1 MRASSFWLH
10 LRFLVFLCPC
20 TLCLYLG
27 NTSQLSAQVPAT
39 KAVFQLPDTQ
49 QVMVDVVFLSADFLE
64 GRLTAT
70 AGEQL
75 AANYISQR
83 MQALG
88 LQAQPGYSSF
98 QQPFDFAL
106 RPHPHANETVA
117 KRGINVVGY
126 LDNAAPTTLVIGAH
140 YDHLGY
146 GGSGSLHTGEP
157 AIHNGA
163 DDNASGVA
171 ALLLAAEQ
179 LQQPQAPKGNNYL
192 FLAFSGEEL
201 GLIGSKKWVQAHL
214 DFPLNAMFN
223 MDMVGRLGFK
233 GNTLAV
239 YGTGTSTVWDK
250 ALDAAEA
257 KSIITTVRDSSGL
270 GPSDHASFYLD
281 SVPVIALFTGQHEH
295 YHKPSD
301 DAEIIDFGGIVRV
314 VDFLLDVIR
323 EIDAAGQLPFL
334 ATTQKAQ
341 REAAA
346 FKVSLGVMPDY
357 VYTGKGMKIDGVSA
371 DRPAAKAGLLAGDV
385 IVKIGDLQVEDI
397 YDYMEGLSRLKTGQ
411 STQVE
416 VLRKGEL
423 KTFDVNL

>member
-1 MRASSFWLH
+1 MRNLCLPTLLFLAILCSCTWCQNSLTAQNLASSIAL
-10 LRFLVFLCPC
+10 
-20 TLCLYLG
+20 
-27 NTSQLSAQVPAT
+27 A
-39 KAVFQLPDTQ
+39 DTH
-49 QVMVDVVFLSADFLE
+49 QVMVDVVFLSSDFLE

-70 AGEQL
+70 AGEKI

-83 MQALG
+83 MQAIG
-88 LQAQPGYSSF
+88 LQPQPGYKSY
-98 QQPFDFAL
+98 QQSFDFEL
-106 RPHPHANETVA
+106 RPNPHASETVA
-117 KRGINVVGY
+117 KSGINVAGY
-126 LDNAAPTTLVIGAH
+126 LDNGAAQTLVIGAH

-146 GGSGSLHTGEP
+146 GGSGSLHAGAP

-171 ALLLAAEQ
+171 AMLHLAEK
-179 LQQPQAPKGNNYL
+179 LQQADAPKTNNYL

-201 GLIGSKKWVQAHL
+201 GLIGSKKWVAAHP
-214 DFPLNAMFN
+214 DFPMNAMFN

-239 YGTGTSTVWDK
+239 YGTGTSVVWDK

-257 KSIITTVRDSSGL
+257 KSIITTVRDSSGI

-301 DAEIIDFGGIVRV
+301 DPEIIDFGGIVV
-314 VDFLLDVIR
+314 ITDFLLDIIR
-323 EIDAAGQLPFL
+323 EIDGAGRLQFL
-334 ATTQKAQ
+334 ATKQKAQ

-371 DRPAAKAGLLAGDV
+371 DRPAAKAGLLQGDI
-385 IVKIGDLQVEDI
+385 IVKMGDLVVEDI
-397 YDYMEGLSRLKTGQ
+397 YDYMEGLSRFKQGDSAPVT
-411 STQVE
+411 VE
-416 VLRKGEL
+416 RKGEE
-423 KTFDVNL
+423 KTFTVTF